1 MSEGKHFLPITKKE
15 LDYLGWDYVDVIIVN
30 GDAYVDHPS
39 FGAAVIGRVL
49 EREGLRVA
57 ILPQPNWQDDL
68 RDFKKLGTPRLFFGV
83 TSGNMDSM
91 VNHYTANKR
100 LRSDDA
106 YTAGGKAG
114 FRPDY
119 AATVYSRILKQL
131 FPEVPVVLGGVE
143 ASMRRLSHYDY
154 WSDTL
159 KPSILLDSE
168 ADVLVYG
175 MGERPIVQL
184 ARLMQQPDWRQHL
197 HECSQIAYIDNSIDR
212 YKSENPIL
220 LHDYAEE
227 LKDKRKYGEDFVA
240 MEKESNKRVQR
251 TLIQPY
257 GSQNVI
263 VRPPFPV
270 ATTDEMDSFALFDR
284 MMNAPHPKYL
294 KRGDI
299 PAFEMI
305 KNSITIHRGCFG
317 GCSFCA
323 IAAHQGKA
331 IASRSEESIMREV
344 EDLVQRPYFKGHIS
358 DLGGPSANMYKMHG
372 RDLSKCETCARPSC
386 LVPKKCP
393 NLLADHHAVTALY
406 KKVMD
411 TDGVKHITIGS
422 GIRYDMLLT
431 DDEREKLTLGLGE
444 YLRQV
449 VRHHVSGRLKVA
461 PEHTDSEVLALMRK
475 PSFDH
480 FLSFLR
486 DFNAENRSCGKS
498 QQLIPYFIASHPGC
512 TVEKMSTLCDITH
525 QYRLMTDQVQDFT
538 PTPMT
543 YATAMYYLGYDPY
556 TGEKVHVAKS
566 KQERQDQHLFFFADL
581 PENKGRVRQIR
592 NGLTIKS
599 NHNRSAKI
607 ESSSSRNDN
616 KDNNRKKYNHKKS

>member
-1 MSEGKHFLPITKKE
+1 MTMAGASHFLPITKKE

-68 RDFKKLGTPRLFFGV
+68 RDFKKLGVPRLFFGV

-119 AATVYSRILKQL
+119 ATTVYSRILRQL
-131 FPEVPVVLGGVE
+131 FPDTPIVLGGVE

-159 KPSILLDSE
+159 KPSILLDSQ

-184 ARLMQQPDWRQHL
+184 AQLMQRPDWREHL
-197 HECSQIAYIDNSIDR
+197 SECSQIAYIDNGIER
-212 YKSENPIL
+212 YKDEHPIV
-220 LHDYAEE
+220 LHDFAEE
-227 LKDKRKYGEDFVA
+227 LKDKRMYGENFVA
-240 MEKESNKRVQR
+240 MEKESNKRTQR

-257 GSQNVI
+257 TDKYVV

-270 ATTDEMDSFALFDR
+270 ATEAEMDSFALFDR
-284 MMNAPHPKYL
+284 MKNAPHPKYL

-358 DLGGPSANMYKMHG
+358 DLGGPSANMYRIQGK
-372 RDLSKCETCARPSC
+372 DLSMCEKCARASC
-386 LVPKKCP
+386 LVPKRCP
-393 NLLADHHAVTALY
+393 NLNPDHHPVTALY
-406 KKVMD
+406 QKVMD
-411 TDGVKHITIGS
+411 TAGVKHITIGS

-431 DDEREKLTLGLGE
+431 DNEKERMQLGLGE

-480 FLSFLR
+480 FLKFLK
-486 DFNAENRSCGKS
+486 DFNAENRQCGKN

-512 TVEKMSTLCDITH
+512 TIEKMSELCDITH
-525 QYRLMTDQVQDFT
+525 KYHLMTDQVQDFT

-556 TGEKVHVAKS
+556 TGKKVHVAKS
-566 KQERQDQHLFFFADL
+566 KQERQDQRLFFFADL
-581 PENKGRVRQIR
+581 PENRQRVRQLR
-592 NGLTIKS
+592 FKCKAS
-599 NHNRSAKI
+599 K
-607 ESSSSRNDN
+607 
-616 KDNNRKKYNHKKS
+616 

>member
-1 MSEGKHFLPITKKE
+1 MAGADHFLPITKKE

-68 RDFKKLGTPRLFFGV
+68 RDFRKLGVPRLFFGV

-106 YTAGGKAG
+106 YTAGGKSG

-131 FPEVPVVLGGVE
+131 FPDVPVVLGGVE

-159 KPSILLDSE
+159 KPSILIDSQ

-184 ARLMQQPDWRQHL
+184 ARLMQQPDWRDHL
-197 HECSQIAYIDNSIDR
+197 HECLQIAYLDDNVDKYR
-212 YKSENPIL
+212 AETPIL

-227 LKDKRKYGEDFVA
+227 LKDKRKYGENFVL

-257 GSQNVI
+257 GSRSVV

-270 ATTDEMDSFALFDR
+270 ATEAEMDSFALFDR
-284 MMNAPHPKYL
+284 MKNAPHPKYL

-331 IASRSEESIMREV
+331 IASRSEESVMREV

-358 DLGGPSANMYKMHG
+358 DLGGPSANMYKIGG
-372 RDLSKCETCARPSC
+372 RNLSKCETCARPSC

-393 NLLADHHAVTALY
+393 NLSADHHAVTALY

-411 TDGVKHITIGS
+411 TGGVKHITIGS

-431 DDEREKLTLGLGE
+431 DDDRERQTLGLGD

-461 PEHTDSEVLALMRK
+461 PEHTDPEVLALMRK

-480 FLSFLR
+480 FLDFLK
-486 DFNAENRSCGKS
+486 DFNAENRNCGKN

-525 QYRLMTDQVQDFT
+525 KYHLMTDQVQDFT

-556 TGEKVHVAKS
+556 TGKKVHVAKS

-581 PENKGRVRQIR
+581 PENRSRVRQLR
-592 NGLTIKS
+592 SRMTIKPPR
-599 NHNRSAKI
+599 NR
-607 ESSSSRNDN
+607 
-616 KDNNRKKYNHKKS
+616 Y

>member
-1 MSEGKHFLPITKKE
+1 MAGASHFLPITKKE

-68 RDFKKLGTPRLFFGV
+68 RDFKKLGVPRLFFGV

-119 AATVYSRILKQL
+119 ATTVYSRILRQL
-131 FPEVPVVLGGVE
+131 FPDVPIVLGGVE

-159 KPSILLDSE
+159 KPSILLDSQ

-184 ARLMQQPDWRQHL
+184 ARLMQRPDWREHL
-197 HECSQIAYIDNSIDR
+197 SECSQIAYIDNSIER
-212 YKSENPIL
+212 YQDEQPIV

-227 LKDKRKYGEDFVA
+227 LKDKRKYGENFVA
-240 MEKESNKRVQR
+240 MEKESNKRTQR

-257 GSQNVI
+257 GKQFVVI
-263 VRPPFPV
+263 RPPFPV
-270 ATTDEMDSFALFDR
+270 ATEEEMDSFALFDQ
-284 MMNAPHPKYL
+284 MKNAPHPKYL

-331 IASRSEESIMREV
+331 IASRSEKSIMKEV

-358 DLGGPSANMYKMHG
+358 DLGGPSANMYRIQGK
-372 RDLSKCETCARPSC
+372 DLSKCEKCPRASC

-393 NLLADHHAVTALY
+393 NLNPDHHPVTALY
-406 KKVMD
+406 QKVMN
-411 TDGVKHITIGS
+411 TAGVKLITIGS

-431 DDEREKLTLGLGE
+431 DNDKERMQFGLGE

-449 VRHHVSGRLKVA
+449 VRYHVSGRLKVA
-461 PEHTDSEVLALMRK
+461 PEHTDPKVLALMRK

-480 FLSFLR
+480 FLEFLK
-486 DFNAENRSCGKS
+486 DFNAENRQCGKN

-512 TVEKMSTLCDITH
+512 TIEKMSALCDITH
-525 QYRLMTDQVQDFT
+525 KYHLMTDQVQDFT

-543 YATAMYYLGYDPY
+543 YATAMYFLGYDPY
-556 TGEKVHVAKS
+556 TGKKVYVAKS
-566 KQERQDQHLFFFADL
+566 KQERQDQRLFFFADL
-581 PENKGRVRQIR
+581 PENRQRVRH
-592 NGLTIKS
+592 L
-599 NHNRSAKI
+599 RSKFKT
-607 ESSSSRNDN
+607 SRQQ
-616 KDNNRKKYNHKKS
+616 